1 MEESEPDNKKKKTGN
16 QGSLRLVLKHA
27 DLLDT
32 LLMMFG
38 TIGCFADGSGV
49 AANMLVLGSLMNSYG
64 RGASAFNPDDIN
76 KVNILQSYTS
86 IKACTLYLVF
96 NKYLTL

>member
-1 MEESEPDNKKKKTGN
+1 MEESEPENKKKKTRN
-16 QGSLRLVLKHA
+16 PRTSQGSLRLVLKHA

-32 LLMMFG
+32 LLMILG
-38 TIGCFADGSGV
+38 TIGCFADGSSV

-86 IKACTLYLVF
+86 IKACTLYLV
-96 NKYLTL
+96 L